1 MWSRPQVNLSLVAW
15 CCQGKA
21 LWGMIHCCAPVPDAP
36 TDRRNCLRQIHILC
50 VRRSSVSHGSVHAPV
65 QTSKLKHYIPSRE
78 LIYPTSKKKEDQN
91 IIFTSALMWDMW
103 SFPGGYQGTY
113 HLGAIQ
119 WNDCY
124 DSTWNSSWWP
134 WWDSRWRFAAP
145 FVAVSPWSVV
155 TASWAWPFWVRNA
168 MESVYKK
175 GRNFENQFTKQKKW
189 KTQWNMPKI
198 CQNIKET
205 VDQRSKFDDYTVFWG
220 GLIFQLIN
228 HISECNESH
237 GLFKFHQVTVPSFR
251 ANRSAERAGPWS
263 CRQRSANSSSVMVW
277 SPSLSLGQWPR
288 QVVTLLQTHPGG
300 LSYLSQKEGM
310 PVDKDTKIWTLSF
323 TIVTVSHS

>member
-1 MWSRPQVNLSLVAW
+1 
-15 CCQGKA
+15 
-21 LWGMIHCCAPVPDAP
+21 
-36 TDRRNCLRQIHILC
+36 
-50 VRRSSVSHGSVHAPV
+50 
-65 QTSKLKHYIPSRE
+65 
-78 LIYPTSKKKEDQN
+78 
-91 IIFTSALMWDMW
+91 
-103 SFPGGYQGTY
+103 
-113 HLGAIQ
+113 
-119 WNDCY
+119 
-124 DSTWNSSWWP
+124 
-134 WWDSRWRFAAP
+134 
-145 FVAVSPWSVV
+145 
-155 TASWAWPFWVRNA
+155 
-168 MESVYKK
+168 MESESTNK
-175 GRNFENQFTKQKKW
+175 GRRFENQFKKKTIEKHNETCQKYAKTSKKQLIKGASLMT
-189 KTQWNMPKI
+189 TQ
-198 CQNIKET
+198 
-205 VDQRSKFDDYTVFWG
+205 FFWR

-310 PVDKDTKIWTLSF
+310 PVDKDTKIWTPSF

>member
-1 MWSRPQVNLSLVAW
+1 M
-15 CCQGKA
+15 
-21 LWGMIHCCAPVPDAP
+21 
-36 TDRRNCLRQIHILC
+36 T
-50 VRRSSVSHGSVHAPV
+50 
-65 QTSKLKHYIPSRE
+65 T
-78 LIYPTSKKKEDQN
+78 
-91 IIFTSALMWDMW
+91 
-103 SFPGGYQGTY
+103 
-113 HLGAIQ
+113 
-119 WNDCY
+119 
-124 DSTWNSSWWP
+124 
-134 WWDSRWRFAAP
+134 
-145 FVAVSPWSVV
+145 
-155 TASWAWPFWVRNA
+155 
-168 MESVYKK
+168 
-175 GRNFENQFTKQKKW
+175 QF
-189 KTQWNMPKI
+189 
-198 CQNIKET
+198 
-205 VDQRSKFDDYTVFWG
+205 FWG